1 MKERTIKEPKG
12 KGSVPKKALK
22 AAVKKVANDKAEK
35 KGAADES
42 LKSKDKKPVGGK
54 NDKDNNSVGSKTG
67 KTDGKS
73 RKK

>member
-22 AAVKKVANDKAEK
+22 AAVKKVVQ
-35 KGAADES
+35 
-42 LKSKDKKPVGGK
+42 DKKEVSAPKKDNKPAGGK
-54 NDKDNNSVGSKTG
+54 NDKEHNSVGSKTG
-67 KTDGKS
+67 KADGKS

>member
-35 KGAADES
+35 KHDADES
-42 LKSKDKKPVGGK
+42 LKSKDKKPAGGK
-54 NDKDNNSVGSKTG
+54 NDKDNNSVRPASG
-67 KTDGKS
+67 KADGKP

>member
-22 AAVKKVANDKAEK
+22 AAVKKVVGDKAEK
-35 KGAADES
+35 KHDADES
-42 LKSKDKKPVGGK
+42 LKSKDKKVSGGK
-54 NDKDNNSVGSKTG
+54 NDKNDNSVGSKTG
-67 KTDGKS
+67 KADGKS